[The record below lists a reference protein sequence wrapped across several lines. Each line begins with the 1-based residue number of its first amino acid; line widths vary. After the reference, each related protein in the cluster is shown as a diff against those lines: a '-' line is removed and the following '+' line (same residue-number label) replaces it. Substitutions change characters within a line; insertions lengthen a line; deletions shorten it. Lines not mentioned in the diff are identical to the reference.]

1 MKRGRNVLLFIM
13 CSIFLAV
20 ILSGLFLSR
29 LGTQVNC
36 STGDEE
42 PVEALCT
49 CPFVKVS
56 LQPYAD
62 FTQKEA
68 QQLKNELEKHLGLLI
83 GEVGLEFEVL
93 PNKPLAEELLN
104 DAGTRYRADK
114 IINSLTKDDNG
125 QHVIIGL
132 THKDISVSYKGRPDW
147 GVLGLSLI
155 PKKACVVSTFRVRN
169 RRDLWKVAA
178 HEFIHTCFEYQHC
191 PDDNPKC
198 LMKDAKGR
206 ADFSKCIND
215 SLAVPAGIY
224 KDISVVSTDQRSI
237 AAASGE

>member
-1 MKRGRNVLLFIM
+1 MKKGFIKVVA
-13 CSIFLAV
+13 CALA
-20 ILSGLFLSR
+20 GLFLLS
-29 LGTQVNC
+29 GC
-36 STGDEE
+36 D
-42 PVEALCT
+42 
-49 CPFVKVS
+49 S
-56 LQPYAD
+56 LPNGSNGPHEVPTTIKAD
-62 FTQKEA
+62 FTQKEVL
-68 QQLKNELEKHLGLLI
+68 QLKRDLEKHLGMLI
-83 GEVGLEFEVL
+83 GEVGLQFEVL

-206 ADFSKCIND
+206 ACAHERD
-215 SLAVPAGIY
+215 GISARQCNNWQQSE
-224 KDISVVSTDQRSI
+224 KHDASEHHRQANHSI
-237 AAASGE
+237 L

>member
-1 MKRGRNVLLFIM
+1 MSRRVLSFILGSVFFAVLLAAV
-13 CSIFLAV
+13 FLLWV
-20 ILSGLFLSR
+20 GS
-29 LGTQVNC
+29 QVDC
-36 STGDEE
+36 PTGDAGTEH
-42 PVEALCT
+42 ADTLCT
-49 CPFVKVS
+49 CPYVKVS

-68 QQLKNELEKHLGLLI
+68 LQLKRDLEKHLGMLI
-83 GEVGLEFEVL
+83 GEVGLQFEVL
-93 PNKPLAEELLN
+93 PNKPLAEELKN

-114 IINSLTKDDNG
+114 IINALAKDANG
-125 QHVIIGL
+125 QHVIIAL
-132 THKDISVSYKGRPDW
+132 THKDISVSYKGKPNW

-206 ADFSKCIND
+206 ADFSNKSTLCEKC
-215 SLAVPAGIY
+215 SKRIY
-224 KDISVVSTDQRSI
+224 DHF
-237 AAASGE
+237 

>member
-1 MKRGRNVLLFIM
+1 M

-20 ILSGLFLSR
+20 MLSGLFLSW
-29 LGTQVNC
+29 LGAQVDC
-36 STGDEE
+36 PTGDEE

-62 FTQKEA
+62 FTQKEV
-68 QQLKNELEKHLGLLI
+68 QQLKNELEKHLRLLI
-83 GEVGLEFEVL
+83 GEVGLEFEIL
-93 PNKPLAEELLN
+93 PNKPLSAELKN
-104 DAGTRYRADK
+104 DVGTRYRADK
-114 IINSLTKDDNG
+114 IINSLASDADRN
-125 QHVIIGL
+125 HVIIAL
-132 THKDISVSYKGRPDW
+132 THKDISVSYKGKSDW

-169 RRDLWKVAA
+169 RKDLWKVAS

-198 LMKDAKGR
+198 LMKDAKGH
-206 ADFSKCIND
+206 ADFSGKSTLCEKC
-215 SLAVPAGIY
+215 SKRIY
-224 KDISVVSTDQRSI
+224 DHFNLQAR
-237 AAASGE
+237 A